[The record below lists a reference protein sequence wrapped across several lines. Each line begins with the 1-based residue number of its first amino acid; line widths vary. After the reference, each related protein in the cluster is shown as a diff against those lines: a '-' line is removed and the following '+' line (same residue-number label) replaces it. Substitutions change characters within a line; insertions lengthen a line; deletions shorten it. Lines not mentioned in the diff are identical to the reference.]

1 MKKLFMI
8 LMLTAALAA
17 CHSYDDHDP
26 MQIDRPVIDRTVI
39 IYMAAEND
47 LSVHGWN
54 NLNDIREGSKK
65 LSANQCLLVYVD
77 RSHETELPWL
87 GRFQGGQLTDSVSI
101 SDMGI
106 SQHDEYASDSR
117 VFEDVLRYAVNHFHA
132 SQDYGLVLWGHS
144 TGWLL
149 EDSIPRTRGY
159 GFDNGHNDRTT
170 PTGYYLNIPT
180 MNQILKRIP
189 AHWSYIFADCCLF
202 ACLESAYEMR
212 NTVDYIVGSVAEI
225 PGQGAPYSKII
236 PDMFLPA
243 EMACKAIADKYYA
256 NCSEAQPFAVIKNCE
271 MDQLASATRTALQ
284 VISDN
289 IDDAY
294 PDMNGII
301 HYLYTDFHIMWGYR
315 PEYSMFYDAGDFIK
329 HHTPQE
335 VYASWRQ
342 AYDRAVIHKLMATR
356 WRTAIPWGGF
366 YDNFKIT
373 EESYHGVSMFVPQDP
388 RRGRYAKLNEDIK
401 RLTWWNAVYEGSKWD
416 E

>member
-1 MKKLFMI
+1 
-8 LMLTAALAA
+8 MLTAALAA

-225 PGQGAPYSKII
+225 PLLIQRSFLICSYQLRWHARPLPTNTTPIAARLSHSPSSRTVRWISSPLPHVQPY
-236 PDMFLPA
+236 
-243 EMACKAIADKYYA
+243 
-256 NCSEAQPFAVIKNCE
+256 
-271 MDQLASATRTALQ
+271 R
-284 VISDN
+284 
-289 IDDAY
+289 
-294 PDMNGII
+294 
-301 HYLYTDFHIMWGYR
+301 
-315 PEYSMFYDAGDFIK
+315 
-329 HHTPQE
+329 
-335 VYASWRQ
+335 
-342 AYDRAVIHKLMATR
+342 
-356 WRTAIPWGGF
+356 
-366 YDNFKIT
+366 
-373 EESYHGVSMFVPQDP
+373 
-388 RRGRYAKLNEDIK
+388 
-401 RLTWWNAVYEGSKWD
+401 
-416 E
+416 